1 MVAQH
6 FSVDEMHVAAGFNI
20 ISTPHLFSSS
30 SPPAHPYP
38 WVASAAQRSP
48 LTPFLCPL
56 IPQLLGHWKARGWAL
71 ISCSD
76 SGLPR
81 SIAKSAV
88 FGRELRNEWK
98 TSRLGVGCVLVSG
111 KPLTIPPAKPSKQR
125 GKGTLRP

>member
-6 FSVDEMHVAAGFNI
+6 FSVDKMHVAAGFNI

-56 IPQLLGHWKARGWAL
+56 IPQLLLGHWKARGWAFVVVGGQRG
-71 ISCSD
+71 IQ
-76 SGLPR
+76 
-81 SIAKSAV
+81 
-88 FGRELRNEWK
+88 N
-98 TSRLGVGCVLVSG
+98 GVGWWE
-111 KPLTIPPAKPSKQR
+111 
-125 GKGTLRP
+125 GKGVLGGGQGLLQRVGSD